1 MTSTVQSPIDYIE
14 RTRALYN
21 SLDYPAYTWVHEEEA
36 PLSKINKTLDQC
48 KVGLIC
54 SGGIYLKGQV
64 AFHYKDD
71 TSYRVIQS
79 DCAQEDLRAT
89 HFAYDLKDAR
99 EDINVV
105 FPLQT
110 LRKLATEGLI
120 KGVADRVY
128 SFMGG
133 IYSSRKV
140 REYLAPSLANQAI
153 KDEVDL
159 VVLVPA

>member
-36 PLSKINKTLDQC
+36 PLSKLNKPLAQC

-79 DCAQEDLRAT
+79 DSSKEDLRAT

-110 LRKLATEGLI
+110 LRKLAKEGLI

-140 REYLAPSLANQAI
+140 REYLAPSLADQAM

>member
-14 RTRALYN
+14 RTRALYS

-36 PLSKINKTLDQC
+36 PLSKLDKPLDQC

-79 DCAQEDLRAT
+79 DCSQEDLRAT

-110 LRKLATEGLI
+110 LRKLATEGTHQRDSRQCIQLYGGYLFQP
-120 KGVADRVY
+120 KGTR
-128 SFMGG
+128 
-133 IYSSRKV
+133 IPSSKSYRSGHQ
-140 REYLAPSLANQAI
+140 R
-153 KDEVDL
+153 
-159 VVLVPA
+159 